1 MLFPLSS
8 VPPAGGWRSTL
19 RGLLADGI
27 CFFGP
32 SRIDKCLSLR
42 ILLSCVHPFVLFSLF
57 FGRRHHPPFDFCPAG
72 LRWWHV
78 EERKDV
84 NGEEHGAECRGPK
97 SDKVIRFLTIDK
109 RRPESAGGGGP
120 AGAAGGDSFDGTQSG
135 HEQRVIFRPPRHVIV
150 LSCRLFS
157 AAFNDGNMCVGR
169 LFGRGLWSRHICLI
183 ATECASLIF
192 IFHSFVLWDRIAG
205 IGCLSKTIL
214 MDICALCFW
223 C

>member
-1 MLFPLSS
+1 MS
-8 VPPAGGWRSTL
+8 
-19 RGLLADGI
+19 
-27 CFFGP
+27 
-32 SRIDKCLSLR
+32 
-42 ILLSCVHPFVLFSLF
+42 ILLFSSLFF